1 MIDLYFGKLFD
12 YSYGFGFKMV
22 FLHESRNGE
31 LVLGTSSGGR
41 VSLSRKEFDE
51 QCKLNLIKEI

>member
-1 MIDLYFGKLFD
+1 MNLKFGDIFD

-31 LVLGTSSGGR
+31 LVFGTSSGGR
-41 VSLSRKEFDE
+41 VVLSREEFDE
-51 QCKLNLIKEI
+51 KCSLNLIKEL